1 MNKYDRI
8 IWFLWIA
15 ISIFVSFLS
24 LDVGVGTFSEP
35 GPGLFPFVFAIILG
49 GASIFHLIHFHF
61 KQVQKGG
68 GQIKF
73 EKYYLKRPVLIILFL
88 IIYSLV
94 LSRIGYLVSTFILL
108 FILFAYAVPGSKREW
123 KIAVIG
129 SISVAIFSYIIF
141 GKILQ
146 IMLPRGILGF

>member
-49 GASIFHLIHFHF
+49 TASIIHLIKFYF
-61 KQVQKGG
+61 KQALKGG
-68 GQIKF
+68 EQIKYEEIYF
-73 EKYYLKRPVLIILFL
+73 KRPVLIILFL
-88 IIYSLV
+88 IIYSLF
-94 LSRIGYLVSTFILL
+94 LGRLGYLISTSVLL
-108 FILFAYAVPGSKREW
+108 LILFVYAVPGKKREW
-123 KIAVIG
+123 KLAIIG
-129 SISVAIFSYIIF
+129 SISVAIFTYIIF
-141 GKILQ
+141 GKVLQ